1 MARPVRQWFPNSAQG
16 ALKIPRSLG
25 HPSSV
30 KSECLG
36 AEARHQHLKKKNAW
50 VVLLCLCQG
59 KFASENTK
67 GCSGIEATGLEKG
80 QLYLICL
87 SGRER
92 SRGKMLTCGC
102 KFHLPRVFDCVT
114 ASFSFSFL
122 PLLLLSLPSWSFP
135 LAAAPLTAWFLLV
148 TVKSKNAR
156 CGICMLLGAP
166 PMLPVRFLEVCS
178 CFCSGQLRA
187 WHAGEGRKGEPNCRV
202 TSHLTNRDTWRSRRA
217 VGCLLRWGLLP
228 ELADW
233 PQNWILCSL
242 SKAQSARCFASWG
255 NGGLSSWSTRWAQLT
270 KGWVCAERTGQDHLG
285 LISLGWQ
292 FPFQWKAE
300 NESSKLQRKPDEG
313 EVQSEKGN

>member
-1 MARPVRQWFPNSAQG
+1 M
-16 ALKIPRSLG
+16 
-25 HPSSV
+25 
-30 KSECLG
+30 
-36 AEARHQHLKKKNAW
+36 
-50 VVLLCLCQG
+50 CLCQG

-228 ELADW
+228 ELAD
-233 PQNWILCSL
+233 
-242 SKAQSARCFASWG
+242 
-255 NGGLSSWSTRWAQLT
+255 
-270 KGWVCAERTGQDHLG
+270 
-285 LISLGWQ
+285 
-292 FPFQWKAE
+292 
-300 NESSKLQRKPDEG
+300 
-313 EVQSEKGN
+313 